1 MKGKTFCFRVAFAAL
16 TLCSAAFF
24 CGCSDDDE
32 NSDNQDA
39 GGGTQTEERN
49 WSEDNGV
56 KAADNLLFE
65 GNVIGNGDQ
74 EFVFKG
80 KQTLPKGTYTL
91 RGWVYIANGSELTI
105 EPGTVIRGDKKT
117 KAALIVERGGKL
129 WARGTANAPIVFTSA
144 AEKGNRKPGDW
155 GGLII
160 CGQAPHNA
168 GEAQIEGGPRTKH
181 GGNNPADNSG
191 ALSYVRIEFAGY
203 PFQTDKEI
211 NGLTL
216 GSVGNGTQ
224 LDHIQVSYSNDDS
237 FEWFGGTV
245 NAKYLIA
252 YKGWDDD
259 FDTDNGF
266 CGNVQYGLVVR
277 DGHIADGSQSNGFES
292 DNDASGSTA
301 SPFTTATFS
310 NITFIGPKYTEGF
323 ANNSTFIN
331 GGSYFPNNGSALG
344 KFQSAMQIRR
354 GSRLNCINSI
364 AMGWPIG
371 LIIDGEKGNT
381 VDVAKAGNIK
391 LQNIWFADMDVT
403 GSDANKIYDD
413 VLYDARNKQVL
424 DANRQSYSSE
434 FFLAQAGNK
443 LSTISEM
450 LLGGTLLPGIKQGF
464 MPLAGSPLLGAASF
478 AGAGSSFDQVG
489 FIGAFSTENW
499 LDGWTNFDPNNADY

>member
-16 TLCSAAFF
+16 TLCSTAFF

-32 NSDNQDA
+32 NSDNQNG

-181 GGNNPADNSG
+181 GGNNPSDNSG

-216 GSVGNGTQ
+216 GSVGSGTQ

-245 NAKYLIA
+245 NAKYLVA

-331 GGSYFPNNGSALG
+331 GGTYFPNNGSALG

-413 VLYDARNKQVL
+413 VLYDARNKVVL
-424 DANRQSYSSE
+424 DATRQSYSSE
-434 FFLAQAGNK
+434 FFLSQAGNK

-450 LLGGTLLPGIKQGF
+450 LLGGTLLPGVKQGF

-478 AGAGSSFDQVG
+478 AGAGSCFDQVG
-489 FIGAFSTENW
+489 FIGAFGTENW